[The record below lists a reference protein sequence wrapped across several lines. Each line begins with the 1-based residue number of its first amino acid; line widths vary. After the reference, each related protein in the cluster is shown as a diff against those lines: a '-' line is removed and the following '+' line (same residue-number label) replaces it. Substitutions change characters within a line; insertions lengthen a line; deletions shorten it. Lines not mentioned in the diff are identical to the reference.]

1 MKFDI
6 VRAWKDETY
15 RNKLSNKQRNRL
27 PANPVGELNDTEMEM
42 VYGGGGGGGG
52 AGGGGMA
59 TPAAPVIHH
68 SYHVYHHASTVVV
81 ATAAVGGSETR
92 NHSYSVL
99 CDINVFS
106 ADVHIIGVDRLLNI
120 GSCETRPCFNN
131 D

>member
-6 VRAWKDETY
+6 VRAWKDENY
-15 RNKLSNKQRNRL
+15 RHKLSSEQRDKL
-27 PANPVGELNDTEMEM
+27 PTNPAGELSDAEMEM

-52 AGGGGMA
+52 GGGSTPF
-59 TPAAPVIHH
+59 TPAAPVFHR
-68 SYHVYHHASTVVV
+68 SFHVYHHSTAVV
-81 ATAAVGGSETR
+81 ATAAASGSETR
-92 NHSYSVL
+92 VHSYSVL

>member
-15 RNKLSNKQRNRL
+15 RHKLSNEQRDML
-27 PANPVGELNDTEMEM
+27 PTNPAGELSDAEMEM

-52 AGGGGMA
+52 GSTPF
-59 TPAAPVIHH
+59 TPAAPVVHH
-68 SYHVYHHASTVVV
+68 SFHVYHHSTAVV
-81 ATAAVGGSETR
+81 ATAAASGSETR
-92 NHSYSVL
+92 VHSYSVL